1 MHRVK
6 IVCTLGPASSDQTT
20 IERLIEAGMNVAR
33 LNFSHGTHDDHR
45 VVCQTV
51 RQAAEKLGA
60 NVAVLLD
67 LQGPKIRLGSIA
79 AGPVHLDCGQRFTLT
94 ARAVPGDAACV
105 STTYA
110 DLAKDVRPGDTLLL
124 DDGAIRLRAL
134 EVTATDVVCE
144 VVDGGTLSAHKGLN
158 LPGVAVSAPA
168 LTEKDMA
175 DLVFG
180 VELGVDW
187 IALSFVRRADD
198 VRLAQ
203 QRVRALGAT
212 IPVIAK
218 LEKPEALDHLD
229 EILTVADGLM
239 VARGDLGVELSPER
253 VPVVQKELI
262 RAANRAKVPVITA
275 TQMLESMTHH
285 PRPTRAEASD
295 VANAVYDGTD
305 AVMLSGETAVG
316 EYPVET
322 VSMMV
327 RIVEQAELDCLP
339 AAVEHRVQFS
349 ARRFPEAIAEAAA
362 EAAGDVGAKLVV
374 GFTQSGATARLLSKY
389 RPCVPLVVFARDE
402 VVQRRLALFWGVEG
416 GLLGTVEDTEHLIA
430 EADRALLAESLV
442 DPGDTIVVVTGSP
455 IAARGSTN
463 LMKLHRVGE
472 A

>member
-1 MHRVK
+1 VHRVK

-175 DLVFG
+175 DLAFG

-285 PRPTRAEASD
+285 PRPACRESRGSRRHNRGCNRLPYRCPRLNQPDEVAPGRRGVGPRHNTPSTGAVLGSYRA
-295 VANAVYDGTD
+295 GI
-305 AVMLSGETAVG
+305 G
-316 EYPVET
+316 
-322 VSMMV
+322 
-327 RIVEQAELDCLP
+327 LP
-339 AAVEHRVQFS
+339 AS
-349 ARRFPEAIAEAAA
+349 
-362 EAAGDVGAKLVV
+362 
-374 GFTQSGATARLLSKY
+374 
-389 RPCVPLVVFARDE
+389 RD
-402 VVQRRLALFWGVEG
+402 A
-416 GLLGTVEDTEHLIA
+416 
-430 EADRALLAESLV
+430 
-442 DPGDTIVVVTGSP
+442 
-455 IAARGSTN
+455 
-463 LMKLHRVGE
+463 
-472 A
+472 

>member
-1 MHRVK
+1 VHRVK

>member
-1 MHRVK
+1 M
-6 IVCTLGPASSDQTT
+6 
-20 IERLIEAGMNVAR
+20 IERLIEAGMSVAR

-45 VVCQTV
+45 AVCEKV
-51 RQAAEKLGA
+51 RQAAAKLGA

-67 LQGPKIRLGSIA
+67 LQGPKIRVGPIA
-79 AGPVHLDCGQRFTLT
+79 AGPVHLDRGRRFTLT
-94 ARAVPGDAACV
+94 ARSVPGDIACI

-110 DLAKDVRPGDTLLL
+110 DLAKDVQPGDALLL

-144 VVDGGTLSAHKGLN
+144 VVDGGVLSSHKGLN

-168 LTEKDMA
+168 LTEKDVD
-175 DLVFG
+175 DLALG

-198 VRLAQ
+198 LRLAQ
-203 QRVRALGAT
+203 GKVRALGAT

-229 EILTVADGLM
+229 EILAVADGLM

-262 RAANRAKVPVITA
+262 RAANRAKIPVITA

-322 VSMMV
+322 VAMMS
-327 RIVEQAELDCLP
+327 RIVEQAERDYLP
-339 AAVEHRVQFS
+339 TTAEYHEQFS
-349 ARRFPEAIAEAAA
+349 SRQFPEAIAEAAA

-374 GFTQSGATARLLSKY
+374 GFTQSGGTARLLSKY
-389 RPCVPLVVFARDE
+389 RPSVPLVVFARDE
-402 VVQRRLALFWGVEG
+402 VVQRRLALLWGVEG
-416 GLLGTVEDTEHLIA
+416 RLIGTVEDTEHLIA
-430 EADRALLAESLV
+430 KVDRALVAEGTV
-442 DPGDTIVVVTGSP
+442 DPGDTLVVVTGSP
-455 IAARGSTN
+455 LAARGPTN